1 MGWSERH
8 ALFERLLVMRDG
20 YPTSD
25 DRTGV
30 LSIAD
35 AIRYGEAVMTA
46 VELDIEPWLAELDDA
61 FADEAE
67 NPAPRLTR
75 QRRFASDLWPWPSPS
90 TLWPSA
96 APEDAD
102 PG

>member
-8 ALFERLLVMRDG
+8 ALFERLLAMRDR
-20 YPTSD
+20 YPISD
-25 DRTGV
+25 DRTSV

-46 VELDIEPWLAELDDA
+46 VELDVEPWLAELDQA
-61 FADEAE
+61 FADEDAGP
-67 NPAPRLTR
+67 PARLTR

-90 TLWPSA
+90 TLWPSG
-96 APEDAD
+96 APEETD
-102 PG
+102 PD